1 MTENKTAAEAAVKTV
16 KKGKSGNTKL
26 AWFGLKFLAPWIRPY
41 RMTLF
46 LMVVPGILGGLV
58 DIILPF
64 FPDYA
69 IRNFIGKNSTEGM
82 GSFTAAYLLVL
93 LFQILM
99 NGISAYKACG
109 MEMYVG
115 RDLKNE
121 AFHRLQVLSVSFYNQ
136 NSVGYLHARVMS
148 DTDRIGT
155 LLSWNLMEGIWYGS
169 YLIGASAVMLR
180 LRPDLAL
187 FVLLLIPLTAAFSAV
202 FQKHLIR
209 LGRLIREIN
218 GRLTGDFN
226 EGITGAMTVK
236 TLNLENDMD
245 ALFFEKTDRMRRA
258 SVKNAHQKGL
268 FQSLISFSGFFSLAL
283 VLWRGGMLTKE
294 GLLSLGTLSI
304 FMSYAL
310 GIMDPIRWVVR
321 GLSDL
326 ITVQVNIERFAALMS
341 AKADVTDTE
350 EVIRLYGD
358 SFTPRKENWEPVRG
372 DVRFEDVTFRYPDGE
387 VNVLEHFNLDV
398 PRGTMVAIVGETG
411 AGKSTLVNLVCR
423 FYEPTSGRVLLDGR
437 DLRERS
443 QLWLHSNIGY
453 VLQTP
458 HLFSGTILENI
469 RFGRPDAPMEAVE
482 EAVRRVHAEEIIA
495 RFPDGYDTD
504 VGEGGS
510 RLSAGERQLISFARA
525 LVADPAIF
533 VLDEATSSVDT
544 VTEDAIQRAL
554 TEALTGRTSF
564 VIAHRLS
571 TIRRADVI
579 LVVHDGKI
587 LEQGS
592 HAELMKKKGVY
603 YRLYARQYELEEF

>member
-1 MTENKTAAEAAVKTV
+1 MKH
-16 KKGKSGNTKL
+16 KGL
-26 AWFGLKFLAPWIRPY
+26 PLFGLSFLAPYIRPY
-41 RMTLF
+41 RRILF
-46 LMVVPGILGGLV
+46 LMVVPGLLGGLA

-69 IRNFIGKNSTEGM
+69 IRHFIAPGTSEGI
-82 GSFTAAYLLVL
+82 GLFAAVYVAVL
-93 LFQILM
+93 LLQTLV
-99 NGISAYKACG
+99 NSISAYAACE
-109 MEMYVG
+109 MEMYIG

-121 AFHRLQVLSVSFYNQ
+121 AFHRLQVLPVSYYSQ

-155 LLSWNLMEGIWYGS
+155 LLSWNLMDGVWYLS
-169 YLIGASAVMLR
+169 YIVGAVAVMAM
-180 LRPDLAL
+180 LRPDLG
-187 FVLLLIPLTAAFSAV
+187 LLVGLVIPVTFLAAMY
-202 FQKHLIR
+202 FQRHIIAT
-209 LGRLIREIN
+209 GREMREIN
-218 GRLTGDFN
+218 SRITGNFN

-326 ITVQVNIERFAALMS
+326 ITVQVNIERFAALMH
-341 AKADVTDTE
+341 AKADVADTE

-554 TEALTGRTSF
+554 TEVLTGRTSF